1 MHWLVLKTRHK
12 AKQQKDR
19 SNSSQFNLIAHL
31 ISWHFGTTIRL
42 FIPTVPASLEH
53 WRRLCKVIPQS
64 QSKVGGFSVSWQG
77 LMHSNQRTDKF
88 SRITN
93 FHFSFFF
100 FFYTLH
106 KVHDPFLFFLSRNGH
121 TSRSVYFTCPVRLW
135 ECDCFP
141 VLSWTEGTNNKL
153 CLDKENASMHA
164 PHPM

>member
-100 FFYTLH
+100 FFFFTHYIKYTI
-106 KVHDPFLFFLSRNGH
+106 LFFFSSLETDIHPEVYILHALSDCE
-121 TSRSVYFTCPVRLW
+121 SVIVSLF
-135 ECDCFP
+135 FP
-141 VLSWTEGTNNKL
+141 GQK
-153 CLDKENASMHA
+153 A
-164 PHPM
+164 PIISFV